1 MLYISSCYGP
11 HDFHCCLW
19 PSGLYQRPVGRGVEV
34 CYIGGIASVGLIRF
48 PASAHLELGNL
59 TSLRSACHSGHAVPT
74 MFEFSA
80 VISIRR
86 TKKKWLCLGPSS
98 KLWVGGC
105 QESLTFY

>member
-1 MLYISSCYGP
+1 MLYILSCYGP

-86 TKKKWLCLGPSS
+86 TQKK
-98 KLWVGGC
+98 VAMFRT
-105 QESLTFY
+105 QF